1 MKKTP
6 LSERDPAISATA
18 REASRLSA
26 LIQPLLHGRG
36 PELQGA
42 VLADL
47 LAMFIAGHHPGLR
60 EEILQ
65 MHLGAVRELVPVCE
79 RQIFAQHGGRPEGW
93 SRQ

>member
-1 MKKTP
+1 M
-6 LSERDPAISATA
+6 SRDPEIERMA
-18 REASRLSA
+18 REASSISA
-26 LIQPLLHGRG
+26 QIEPLLHGRG

-65 MHLGAVRELVPVCE
+65 MHIGAVRGLIPVCE
-79 RQIFAQHGGRPEGW
+79 AQIFEQHGGKPEGW
-93 SRQ
+93 SKQ